1 MNSKKLIL
9 YVFILVALVQLYLPA
24 KMIFDKEKA
33 ISSGTEY
40 KFKTAP
46 VDPTDPFR
54 GKYITLR
61 FEETQFIVTDET
73 EWMYG
78 EDAYVILT
86 TDDEG
91 YAKISCV
98 SKTEPFDDVDFVKAK
113 VSYISSIDGKNLSIE
128 YPFNRFYMEESK
140 ALEAEIVYGETWNNQ
155 ASVTY
160 ALVNVKGNEAVL
172 TDVLIDGVSIREIVK
187 ERQQN

>member
-1 MNSKKLIL
+1 MNNKKLIL

-24 KMIFDKEKA
+24 KMILDKEKA

-46 VDPTDPFR
+46 VDPNDPFR
-54 GKYITLR
+54 GKYITLS
-61 FEETQFIVTDET
+61 FEENQFMVTDES
-73 EWMYG
+73 EWTYG
-78 EDAYVILT
+78 EDVYVILT

-91 YAKISCV
+91 YAKINYV
-98 SKTEPFDDVDFVKAK
+98 SKTEPFDDEDFVKAK
-113 VSYISSIDGKNLSIE
+113 ISNASFFNVRKLSID

-140 ALEAEIVYGETWNNQ
+140 ALEAEIAYAETWGND

-172 TDVLIDGVSIREIVK
+172 TDVLIDGVSILEIVK
-187 ERQQN
+187 ERQKD